1 MFAKMREELELE
13 IEERDNMI
21 RNLSGVKV
29 VLEKKLNQNQEG
41 YSNKSNR
48 ALEDQLKRHE
58 HDAQKYLE
66 SSLLLKEQLKVSEN
80 EREKLLQ
87 LLDDQK

>member
-1 MFAKMREELELE
+1 
-13 IEERDNMI
+13 MI
-21 RNLSGVKV
+21 QNLSGVKI
-29 VLEKKLNQNQEG
+29 VLEKKINQDAP
-41 YSNKSNR
+41 SKSR
-48 ALEDQLKRHE
+48 AVEDQLKKYEHE
-58 HDAQKYLE
+58 AQKYLE